1 VYDISSSTNPI
12 YVAGRDADG
21 SSTGVGTIVNFYDIL
36 VSDGY
41 LYGVKST
48 NATACSQSAGSAIGC
63 ELMVFDVS
71 DPTNPTYV
79 AGRDNNGTATG
90 TSNVYQG
97 YTVAKSGNTLYTGW
111 YRDTAT
117 ACQQTLP
124 ATGCEIKIFDVS
136 DPTNPIYVAGR
147 DSTASSG
154 GSGGQLIAD
163 LTVVGNYLYAGKEA
177 GAGTCSQ
184 SAGSASACEILVF
197 DISSTT
203 NPVYVAGRDADGA
216 SAGTASLGVNNIE
229 AANGFVYVGK
239 AGSATACSQT
249 AGSAVGCE
257 YMVFDISSSTNPTYV
272 AGLDMGGS
280 ADGTETL
287 ANGAL
292 AISGSEVYVGKAGS
306 ATACSQTAGSAVGC
320 ELMILRSSLLSG
332 SMTGSSTLNDLQV
345 TKGVAEF
352 GSVASTTDITLASS
366 SVLVAPTQLTLS
378 GNYSSKGIFV
388 HNGGTTTF
396 SSTTAQT
403 LTGVMTGDATLGK
416 VQFLGT
422 STKTF
427 SSNAST
433 THFTAQ
439 NGATVVLP
447 ALFSVAGD
455 YINNGTTTAGTGT
468 TTLNGTT
475 TQSLSGTMTGTSAFN
490 NLAITNTSGA
500 GSSSQSVRF
509 LSVASTTDTFTMYA
523 STSAQFLAGATSTFQ
538 NVSLSGASGQKVYLR
553 SGTPGTQYGFY
564 VPGTQKTVSYVDV
577 RDSSACPTIILATDG
592 TNVNSGNNTCWTF
605 AAAYA
610 TIVSDAHQIF
620 TYLQAT
626 TTISPIVIT
635 EDSEEPSITATND
648 IRLIIA
654 TSTTNMRWDTTDVT
668 PTFAGTASGKVS
680 GTVSYAG
687 DGAIL
692 IIDVTS
698 DFDPGDTLGV
708 SDLSYARFETVSPAR
723 GALGVRTS
731 GAGTSTNNSDS
742 RVVAITGTIAIGSH
756 GNGQVDNAFTSRTV
770 SVGELL
776 AFRLTPGGESFEI
789 ADLAFP
795 LKGTQ
800 GITTSELSSVY
811 LFRDMNGDGAYDAG
825 DVAVGGEG
833 AVAINNQTGTITFS
847 ETFQSTT
854 TQDYILIGSITELL
868 PTDAFVLAVDSED
881 LTSTGITSLIE
892 VTESGGIGD
901 LQHIRG
907 GAGAGGGGNAIG
919 GAAPAG
925 DGVRTGG
932 GEGGGDEID
941 SNNGDSIGHEV
952 GFNAPSTQGGS
963 WTNGVNAYTSDGA
976 YTTANSSVT
985 HGYGSFGYSVPSNNQ
1000 VTGIAVKIEASGSTA
1015 AGTISVFLSW
1025 DGGSTFTDSK
1035 TTSVVGLTDAVFELG
1050 GQGDIWGRSW
1060 TPTEMNDGNLVVAIT
1075 ANPSGN
1081 TIQVDAIQI
1090 KVFHQSTGGGG
1101 GGGGAVFKE
1110 PNRYFANVYTAFD
1123 GILLRGVRSLWDF
1136 FRRE

>member
-1 VYDISSSTNPI
+1 
-12 YVAGRDADG
+12 
-21 SSTGVGTIVNFYDIL
+21 
-36 VSDGY
+36 
-41 LYGVKST
+41 
-48 NATACSQSAGSAIGC
+48 
-63 ELMVFDVS
+63 
-71 DPTNPTYV
+71 
-79 AGRDNNGTATG
+79 
-90 TSNVYQG
+90 
-97 YTVAKSGNTLYTGW
+97 
-111 YRDTAT
+111 
-117 ACQQTLP
+117 
-124 ATGCEIKIFDVS
+124 
-136 DPTNPIYVAGR
+136 
-147 DSTASSG
+147 
-154 GSGGQLIAD
+154 
-163 LTVVGNYLYAGKEA
+163 
-177 GAGTCSQ
+177 
-184 SAGSASACEILVF
+184 
-197 DISSTT
+197 
-203 NPVYVAGRDADGA
+203 
-216 SAGTASLGVNNIE
+216 
-229 AANGFVYVGK
+229 
-239 AGSATACSQT
+239 
-249 AGSAVGCE
+249 
-257 YMVFDISSSTNPTYV
+257 
-272 AGLDMGGS
+272 
-280 ADGTETL
+280 
-287 ANGAL
+287 
-292 AISGSEVYVGKAGS
+292 
-306 ATACSQTAGSAVGC
+306 
-320 ELMILRSSLLSG
+320 
-332 SMTGSSTLNDLQV
+332 
-345 TKGVAEF
+345 
-352 GSVASTTDITLASS
+352 
-366 SVLVAPTQLTLS
+366 
-378 GNYSSKGIFV
+378 
-388 HNGGTTTF
+388 
-396 SSTTAQT
+396 
-403 LTGVMTGDATLGK
+403 
-416 VQFLGT
+416 
-422 STKTF
+422 
-427 SSNAST
+427 
-433 THFTAQ
+433 
-439 NGATVVLP
+439 
-447 ALFSVAGD
+447 
-455 YINNGTTTAGTGT
+455 
-468 TTLNGTT
+468 
-475 TQSLSGTMTGTSAFN
+475 
-490 NLAITNTSGA
+490 
-500 GSSSQSVRF
+500 
-509 LSVASTTDTFTMYA
+509 
-523 STSAQFLAGATSTFQ
+523 
-538 NVSLSGASGQKVYLR
+538 
-553 SGTPGTQYGFY
+553 
-564 VPGTQKTVSYVDV
+564 
-577 RDSSACPTIILATDG
+577 
-592 TNVNSGNNTCWTF
+592 
-605 AAAYA
+605 
-610 TIVSDAHQIF
+610 
-620 TYLQAT
+620 
-626 TTISPIVIT
+626 
-635 EDSEEPSITATND
+635 
-648 IRLIIA
+648 
-654 TSTTNMRWDTTDVT
+654 
-668 PTFAGTASGKVS
+668 
-680 GTVSYAG
+680 
-687 DGAIL
+687 
-692 IIDVTS
+692 
-698 DFDPGDTLGV
+698 
-708 SDLSYARFETVSPAR
+708 VSPAR

-1050 GQGDIWGRSW
+1050 GQGDTWGRSW

-1110 PNRYFANVYTAFD
+1110 PNRYFANVYSAFD
-1123 GILLRGVRSLWDF
+1123 GIWVRGVRSLWDF